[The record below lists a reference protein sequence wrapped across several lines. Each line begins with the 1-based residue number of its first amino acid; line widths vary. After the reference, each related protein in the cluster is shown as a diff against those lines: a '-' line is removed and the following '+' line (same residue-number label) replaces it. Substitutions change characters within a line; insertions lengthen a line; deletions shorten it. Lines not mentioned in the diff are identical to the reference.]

1 MNQNTHDT
9 RQPTP
14 TPARTGEQTK
24 PLSQLT
30 DAEAVAAGRIKIVRL
45 GSVEELLRRPAFPFV
60 FSRPATTPD
69 APCACPCGN
78 AVEPGAWCCGDCARR
93 AAPEPDVRGRMPW

>member
-30 DAEAVAAGRIKIVRL
+30 DAEAAAAGHIRIVRL
-45 GSVEELLRRPAFPFV
+45 GSVDELLRRPAFPFV

-69 APCACPCGN
+69 APHRCPCGN
-78 AVEPGAWCCGDCARR
+78 PTDQGWLCADCARR